1 MGLGYTNP
9 NQVYYDNDEGQ
20 YYTMP
25 NSPAPSFN
33 NYFANSAFKPFNE
46 VAMGQRDYLGAIAP
60 SANKS
65 KISMVTSGMDRAQAA
80 YDALMSGMGTNPA
93 YNQYAMFPGMQM
105 QSQPMT
111 SLPMYGAGR
120 FLSPAQAQDTGGV
133 LGINSTQ
140 S

>member
-1 MGLGYTNP
+1 MGIGTQP
-9 NQVYYDNDEGQ
+9 PSNQVFYDNETGQ
-20 YYTMP
+20 YYTVGRNQNP
-25 NSPAPSFN
+25 ETPAD
-33 NYFANSAFKPFNE
+33 NYGSNYINYINAGQPMVQGTAQSSKPPQ
-46 VAMGQRDYLGAIAP
+46 V
-60 SANKS
+60 
-65 KISMVTSGMDRAQAA
+65 SMVATGMDRAQAA

>member
-1 MGLGYTNP
+1 MGMGTAQPGNQMIYNP
-9 NQVYYDNDEGQ
+9 YANTIAGRGKSDVSMIN
-20 YYTMP
+20 
-25 NSPAPSFN
+25 PSL
-33 NYFANSAFKPFNE
+33 E
-46 VAMGQRDYLGAIAP
+46 
-60 SANKS
+60 
-65 KISMVTSGMDRAQAA
+65 RAQAA
-80 YDALMSGMGTNPA
+80 YNALIAGMATNPA

-105 QSQPMT
+105 QPMT

>member
-1 MGLGYTNP
+1 MGIGTSQP
-9 NQVYYDNDEGQ
+9 SNQVFYDAETGQ
-20 YYTMP
+20 YYTGTGRTMP
-25 NSPAPSFN
+25 NGFAQYGEDDRNYIGAAPAST
-33 NYFANSAFKPFNE
+33 
-46 VAMGQRDYLGAIAP
+46 
-60 SANKS
+60 NKN

-80 YDALMSGMGTNPA
+80 YDALMAGMGTNPA

>member
-1 MGLGYTNP
+1 MGIGSRP
-9 NQVYYDNDEGQ
+9 PSNQVFYDNETGQ
-20 YYTMP
+20 YYTVGRNQNP
-25 NSPAPSFN
+25 ETPADNFGS
-33 NYFANSAFKPFNE
+33 NYINYIDSSQPMVQGTAQSSKPKQ
-46 VAMGQRDYLGAIAP
+46 V
-60 SANKS
+60 
-65 KISMVTSGMDRAQAA
+65 SMVATGMDRAQAA